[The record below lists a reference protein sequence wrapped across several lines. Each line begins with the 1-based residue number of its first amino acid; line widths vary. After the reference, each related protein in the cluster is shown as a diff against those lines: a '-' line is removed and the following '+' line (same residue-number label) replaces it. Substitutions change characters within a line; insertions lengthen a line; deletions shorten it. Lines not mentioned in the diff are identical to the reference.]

1 MNWNKRIWSWK
12 ELTLLLGLV
21 FIVVPIAIEYLFKKE
36 LNAILQNDLYAGTL
50 TGLVMAVLFT
60 VGVYVVALRPNHLHW
75 TEVGLKTF
83 PQKVWITITWL
94 TLLLIIMSIIA
105 VIVMELLGIGTSN
118 QKTESLQSRLTFMN
132 FMIGFISAS
141 IVSPVYEEIFYRG
154 FLYRWF
160 RRWGIFNATLISS
173 LLFTLAHL
181 PTYNTLLVNFISG
194 IILCWAYEKTGSVV
208 PGMIIHGV
216 FNGIAIVLAALA

>member
-1 MNWNKRIWSWK
+1 MNWNKPIWSRR

-21 FIVVPIAIEYLFKKE
+21 FIVIPVLIEYLFKKK

-50 TGLVMAVLFT
+50 TGLLMVILFT
-60 VGVYVVALRPNHLHW
+60 LGVYVVALKPNHLSW
-75 TEVGLKTF
+75 KEVVLKAF
-83 PQKVWITITWL
+83 PPRAWISIVWL
-94 TLLLIIMSIIA
+94 TLLLIIISIMVVLA
-105 VIVMELLGIGTSN
+105 MELLGIGTSN
-118 QKTESLQSRLTFMN
+118 KKTESLQSRLTVMN

-160 RRWGIFNATLISS
+160 RRWGVLPATLISS
-173 LLFTLAHL
+173 VLFTLAHL

-194 IILCWAYEKTGSVV
+194 GILCWVYEKTGSVV

-216 FNGIAIVLAALA
+216 FNGIAITLAALA